1 MPNIGLPELV
11 IVLVIALVVFGP
23 KRLPEMGRQ
32 IGRAI
37 REFRSATTDLRSDL
51 GVDEVVGAVNDVKS
65 SFSLAPDQPA
75 AGTVAGPAAGA
86 AADEAAEGEVVD
98 PGPAAASDP
107 LDGEVVD
114 AEVVPEPGP
123 AGDSTRPPAGSAP
136 AGLDGAGI

>member
-37 REFRSATTDLRSDL
+37 REFRSATSDLRSDL

-75 AGTVAGPAAGA
+75 AGGAGSAAEAGA
-86 AADEAAEGEVVD
+86 TPAEPVEAEIVD
-98 PGPAAASDP
+98 PGPEPASGP

-114 AEVVPEPGP
+114 AEIVPEPD
-123 AGDSTRPPAGSAP
+123 AGAV
-136 AGLDGAGI
+136 DGAGI

>member
-75 AGTVAGPAAGA
+75 GSAAAAAPAA
-86 AADEAAEGEVVD
+86 AAEPVQAEVVD
-98 PGPAAASDP
+98 QGPEPTPGP
-107 LDGEVVD
+107 LDADVVD
-114 AEVVPEPGP
+114 AEIVPEPAAADGSGQPSAEPSP
-123 AGDSTRPPAGSAP
+123 AGF
-136 AGLDGAGI
+136 DGAGI